1 MAEIRGRLRA
11 DGRRFGLV
19 VARFNEFVTERLLD
33 GARAAFQQL
42 GVDDDSLDIVWVP
55 GSFELPLV
63 AQTMAGSGNYA
74 AVICLGTV
82 IRGETAH
89 FEHVAGQT
97 AAGIAAAARQT
108 GVPILFGVLTT
119 DTLDQAI
126 NRAGAKSGNKG
137 YEAAMNA
144 VEVADLLDQLKA
156 GS

>member
-1 MAEIRGRLRA
+1 VAEIRGRLRA

>member
-1 MAEIRGRLRA
+1 
-11 DGRRFGLV
+11 